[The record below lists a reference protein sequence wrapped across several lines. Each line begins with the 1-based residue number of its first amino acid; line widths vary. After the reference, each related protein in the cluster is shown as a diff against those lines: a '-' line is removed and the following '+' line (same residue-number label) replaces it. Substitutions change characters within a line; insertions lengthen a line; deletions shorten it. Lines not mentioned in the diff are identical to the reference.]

1 MKVSA
6 KPHCL
11 LTEDQ
16 KNMQTDWRQMLGHAV
31 DSNQYSY
38 LTMIVAPRKIMK

>member
-1 MKVSA
+1 MKISD

-11 LTEDQ
+11 LTEDL
-16 KNMQTDWRQMLGHAV
+16 KNIQTDWRQRLGHAV
-31 DSNQYSY
+31 DINQYSY